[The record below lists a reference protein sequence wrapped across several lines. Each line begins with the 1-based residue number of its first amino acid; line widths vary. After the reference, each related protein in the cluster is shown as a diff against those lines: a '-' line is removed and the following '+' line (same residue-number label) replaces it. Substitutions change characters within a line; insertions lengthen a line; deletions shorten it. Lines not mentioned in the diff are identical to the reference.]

1 MKIAAVVPMKLNNR
15 RLPDKNIKPFT
26 NGRPLCSYVLQTLR
40 QVSQINE
47 IFVYCSDP
55 VICKYLPDHVK
66 FLRRSDSLDLDS
78 TTMNE
83 VLKCFADE
91 VYADIYVMTHVTAPF
106 IKPESIRKG
115 IEAVLNKDYD
125 SAFAVKK
132 LQDFMWQDG
141 RPMNY
146 ELNNIPRTQ
155 DLKPV
160 WLETSGF
167 YIYEQQVINQT
178 GQRVGNKPFL
188 VEVDEIESIDIDDKI
203 DFEIA
208 DAVYNYFLIYCG
220 CEEL

>member
-1 MKIAAVVPMKLNNR
+1 MKIAAVVPIKLNNR
-15 RLPDKNIKPFT
+15 RLPNKNIKPFT
-26 NGRPLCSYVLQTLR
+26 NGKPLCSYVLRTLR
-40 QVSQINE
+40 QISQIDE

-55 VICKYLPDHVK
+55 AICAYLPDYAR

-91 VYADIYVMTHVTAPF
+91 VRADIYVMTHVTAPF
-106 IKPESIRKG
+106 IKPESMQKG
-115 IEAVLNKDYD
+115 IEAVLKKDYD

-132 LQDFMWQDG
+132 IQDFMWQDD

-146 ELNNIPRTQ
+146 ELDNIPRTQ

-167 YIYEQQVINQT
+167 YIYEQQVINQM
-178 GQRVGNKPFL
+178 GKRVGNKPFL
-188 VEVDEIESIDIDDKI
+188 VEVDKIESIDIDEKI

-208 DAVYNYFLIYCG
+208 DAVYNYFLMHCG
-220 CEEL
+220 CEE